1 MDSDTQLRLATR
13 IHSALLRYLGT
24 GIDVASM
31 LSRKSYA
38 REVIYVCSGCSDPE
52 LNALA
57 KEYVGARKAAREAR
71 SMPLVERRNVPT
83 TVPML
88 PVTAE
93 VKLDPEWARDS
104 SNFSPSEL
112 AQSESPPDDHG
123 GEPRKRWFDPARW
136 LRRESGESSR

>member
-38 REVIYVCSGCSDPE
+38 REVIFVCTGCSDPE

-57 KEYVGARKAAREAR
+57 REYVGARKAAREAR
-71 SMPLVERRNVPT
+71 SMPLVERRIVPASI
-83 TVPML
+83 PML

-112 AQSESPPDDHG
+112 AQGESQLEDNAG
-123 GEPRKRWFDPARW
+123 APRKRWFDPARW
-136 LRRESGESSR
+136 LRRESGEPSG